1 MKLSDLTGGV
11 ARTPQEP
18 DLAYPCSSL
27 ADPPITVAEALAVDL
42 GRDTTLC
49 RRHRGQLMHLPLSPT
64 PYGSLNSPQQ
74 QSYSI
79 EHPCAG
85 AAPPAGNA

>member
-11 ARTPQEP
+11 ARTLQEA

-27 ADPPITVAEALAVDL
+27 ADRLSLSRRLSQWTF
-42 GRDTTLC
+42 C
-49 RRHRGQLMHLPLSPT
+49 RFHRR
-64 PYGSLNSPQQ
+64 PYGSLDSPQQ

-79 EHPCAG
+79 EHPAQARHRLRG
-85 AAPPAGNA
+85 MHSAMPLG